1 MTDRERQHQTRAVS
15 QFCDVSFLTAS
26 RLAKASKPPHPLVLL
41 TSTSHRAGTLHV
53 SVRSRRSV
61 TAGDAIHTNPFARQR
76 FTVSDSAAAAEE
88 GTDMAVA
95 VGIKE
100 RH

>member
-1 MTDRERQHQTRAVS
+1 M
-15 QFCDVSFLTAS
+15 AS
-26 RLAKASKPPHPLVLL
+26 LAKASKPPHPLVCAL
-41 TSTSHRAGTLHV
+41 TSTSHRAGTLQV

-61 TAGDAIHTNPFARQR
+61 TPGDAIHTNPFARQR